1 MTRDA
6 RPLIGVT
13 ADLSEASD
21 KSNPFQEPTFFVPQR
36 YLRALERAGALALI
50 LPPNP
55 SAAAVRRMTESL
67 DGLVITGG
75 NFDIDPR
82 RYREAPLREL
92 RAVKARRTQ
101 FELEITTQALKKDLP
116 VLGICG
122 GAQAINVA
130 LGGSLYQD
138 IAAQI
143 AGAGAHEQSAR
154 KERGGHPVIVAP
166 RTRLRAILRRRKI
179 EVNTTHHQSVKEL
192 GRGLVVNAAAEDGVV
207 EGIESARHRWVLGV
221 QWHPEVLAPR
231 RTDQQRI
238 FSDFVAQCARS
249 RRGA

>member
-13 ADLSEASD
+13 ADLSEASNQFD
-21 KSNPFQEPTFFVPQR
+21 PPQEAAFFVPQR
-36 YLRALERAGALALI
+36 YLSALERAGALALI
-50 LPPNP
+50 LPPQP
-55 SAAAVRRMTESL
+55 SAAAVRRMLAPL

-82 RYREAPLREL
+82 RYGEKPRREL
-92 RAVKARRTQ
+92 RALKARRTD
-101 FELEITTQALKKDLP
+101 FELEIAAQALQRDLP

-130 LGGSLYQD
+130 LGGTLYQD
-138 IAAQI
+138 IAALI

-154 KERGGHPVIVAP
+154 KARGGHPVIVAP

-179 EVNTTHHQSVKEL
+179 EVNTTHHQSVKAL
-192 GRGLVVNAAAEDGVV
+192 GRGLLVNAAAEDGVV
-207 EGIESARHRWVLGV
+207 EGIESARHRWVLGL
-221 QWHPEVLAPR
+221 QWHPEALAPR
-231 RTDQQRI
+231 RADQQRI
-238 FSDFVAQCARS
+238 FSRFVAQCERP